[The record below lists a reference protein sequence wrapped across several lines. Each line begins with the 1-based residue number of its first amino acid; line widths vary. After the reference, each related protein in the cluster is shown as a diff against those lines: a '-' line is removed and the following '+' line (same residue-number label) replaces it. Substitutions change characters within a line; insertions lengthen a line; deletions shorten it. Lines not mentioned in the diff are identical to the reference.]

1 MRKLFSIVVFAVI
14 LSSTS
19 CTWIRDVQ
27 TGSVVACARANINDP
42 ALQAAAMNCLVG
54 AAAQNYI
61 ACLDLLV
68 EGGEFTLE
76 TLACYLRSKN
86 VETNRL
92 NLAGNSTSATEM
104 VRVRSAEYLE
114 LREVSFK

>member
-1 MRKLFSIVVFAVI
+1 MKRALLSLIVALSI
-14 LSSTS
+14 TS

-27 TGSVVACARANINDP
+27 TGSVVACARANIDDP
-42 ALQAAAMNCLVG
+42 ALQTAAMNCLVG

-68 EGGEFTLE
+68 EGGQFTLE
-76 TLACYLRSKN
+76 TLACYLRSKS

-92 NLAGNSTSATEM
+92 KLAGESTSATEL
-104 VRVRSAEYLE
+104 VRTRANEYLE

>member
-1 MRKLFSIVVFAVI
+1 MKRLLLSLVLATS
-14 LSSTS
+14 LSSCAWWTNNFDS
-19 CTWIRDVQ
+19 KRA
-27 TGSVVACARANINDP
+27 VACARANIDDP

-54 AAAQNYI
+54 AASTNYI

-68 EGGEFTLE
+68 EGGQFTFE
-76 TLACYLRSKN
+76 TLACYLRAKN

-92 NLAGNSTSATEM
+92 NLSGDGTSATELI
-104 VRVRSAEYLE
+104 RTRSADYLE